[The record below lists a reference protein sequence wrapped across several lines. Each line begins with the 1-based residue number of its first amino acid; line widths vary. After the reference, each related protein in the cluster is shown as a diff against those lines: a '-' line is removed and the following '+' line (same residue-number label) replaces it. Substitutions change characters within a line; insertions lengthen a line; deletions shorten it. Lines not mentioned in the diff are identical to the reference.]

1 VCGVYHM
8 FEFLVGFV
16 LGVWAGQSVPLPSVG
31 DYVRSYWVPR
41 RVPAV
46 TTAQKEEE
54 EQPLFTGTMPLSVP
68 TADEADEAV

>member
-1 VCGVYHM
+1 M

-16 LGVWAGQSVPLPSVG
+16 LGVWAGQALPLPSVG

-41 RVPAV
+41 QVPAV
-46 TTAQKEEE
+46 TAAQKEEE

-68 TADEADEAV
+68 REDEADEAV